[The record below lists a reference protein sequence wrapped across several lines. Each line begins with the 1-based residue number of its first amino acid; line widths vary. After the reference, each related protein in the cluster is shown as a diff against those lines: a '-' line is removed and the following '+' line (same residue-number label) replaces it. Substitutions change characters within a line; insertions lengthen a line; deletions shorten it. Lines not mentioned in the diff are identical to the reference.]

1 MGRRS
6 PRRSTLDIDVHSAPR
21 QGVPMRD
28 LEFGI
33 YVPQVGYRYDEIL
46 ERARWIEELG
56 FHSMWLM
63 DHLYP
68 PGLPAVASLEA
79 WTLATALLASTSRP
93 RAGHLG
99 PCNTSRPPAVHAQ
112 LPPSTA

>member
-1 MGRRS
+1 
-6 PRRSTLDIDVHSAPR
+6 
-21 QGVPMRD
+21 MRD

-33 YVPQVGYRYDEIL
+33 YVPQIGYRYDEIL

-68 PGLPAVASLEA
+68 PGLPAVAS
-79 WTLATALLASTSRP
+79 
-93 RAGHLG
+93 
-99 PCNTSRPPAVHAQ
+99 
-112 LPPSTA
+112 